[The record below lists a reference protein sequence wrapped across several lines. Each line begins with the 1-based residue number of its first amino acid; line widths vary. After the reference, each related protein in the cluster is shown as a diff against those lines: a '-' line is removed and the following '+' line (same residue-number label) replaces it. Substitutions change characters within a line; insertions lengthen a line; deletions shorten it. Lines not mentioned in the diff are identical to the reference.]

1 MALFN
6 RLGGMF
12 TDNPVNRVGP
22 TGQPLMGGSN
32 ITDLLTRS
40 AGGLLGRD
48 VRSPQEKLS
57 SCLQEEQ
64 RAKLAGLE
72 QASYIS

>member
-40 AGGLLGRD
+40 AGGLLGVD
-48 VRSPQEKLS
+48 VRGRPEQLS
-57 SCLQEEQ
+57 AALSQIDPKAPDAQQQQL
-64 RAKLAGLE
+64 LF
-72 QASYIS
+72 

>member
-40 AGGLLGRD
+40 AGGLLGSGGQRPS
-48 VRSPQEKLS
+48 RAINCCS
-57 SCLQEEQ
+57 SSD
-64 RAKLAGLE
+64 RP
-72 QASYIS
+72 